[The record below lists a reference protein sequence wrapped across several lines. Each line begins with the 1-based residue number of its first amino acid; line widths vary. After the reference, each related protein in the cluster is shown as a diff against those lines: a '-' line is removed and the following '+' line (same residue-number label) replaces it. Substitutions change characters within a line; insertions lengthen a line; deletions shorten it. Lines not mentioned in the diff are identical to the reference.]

1 MKRELDITAEEARR
15 LNELNFHLEKT
26 KMELRGKERKFKTEK
41 EFIDIFLSY
50 IENAKVN
57 KELPN
62 IAGFVVFAD
71 IGRQTFYD
79 QKEFYP
85 YTFEKIN
92 NILENVTINCK
103 DVSDTF
109 KIFYMKNKFGYKDK
123 QENINVETDFESYL
137 KTVAD
142 EDEY

>member
-1 MKRELDITAEEARR
+1 MEEQKD
-15 LNELNFHLEKT
+15 N
-26 KMELRGKERKFKTEK
+26 RGKERKFKTEK
-41 EFIDIFLSY
+41 EFIDIFSNY
-50 IENAKVN
+50 IEHAKVN

-92 NILENVTINCK
+92 NMLENSAINCK
-103 DVSDTF
+103 DISDTF
-109 KIFYMKNKFGYKDK
+109 KIFYMKNKFDYKDR
-123 QENINVETDFESYL
+123 QEIDANV
-137 KTVAD
+137 KTQEIRVEL
-142 EDEY
+142 ED